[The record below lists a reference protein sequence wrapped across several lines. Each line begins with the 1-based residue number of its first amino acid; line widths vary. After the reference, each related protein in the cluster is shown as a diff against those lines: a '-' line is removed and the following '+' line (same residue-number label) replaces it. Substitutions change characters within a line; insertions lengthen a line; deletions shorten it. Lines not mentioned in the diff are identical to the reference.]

1 MNLKFVIAVAALQVL
16 VLGFM
21 AGQREWIMRTGTP
34 LTLRTAPIDPNDPM
48 RGAYVR
54 LNYDISVVPAALCRG
69 EVAGW
74 MKLNSGEWRQ
84 RRSLRDRVVYAALKI
99 NEHGIAELT
108 ALREIPPT
116 SGPFLRGRVVSVD
129 TDDIR
134 VRYGIEALFMSKE
147 AALRT
152 ESMAIK
158 EKAGA
163 PMAVS
168 VAVGG
173 NGTAVLK
180 DFAWEPLG
188 LTITLHR
195 PTPDTEPA
203 EPNRPWQQ
211 NRRPVNAVTA
221 TLHNYGEQD
230 LAIVDLPGG
239 RSFRLVPNTLVN
251 NDRFLWTPPYDFAVP
266 APKAENVIV
275 LKPGESRAIRIDLTH
290 RDWWIRDTTKPGSP
304 AEALSATRD
313 WGWAASF
320 RLEYVPPTADAAR
333 ALPHA
338 DLIRHAPLRSQAFSA
353 MQGVD

>member
-1 MNLKFVIAVAALQVL
+1 MKLKLVIAVAALQVL

-21 AGQREWIMRTGTP
+21 AGQREWIMHTGMP

-54 LNYDISVVPAALCRG
+54 LTYDISVVPAALCRG
-69 EVAGW
+69 EVADW

-129 TDDIR
+129 NDDIR
-134 VRYGIEALFMSKE
+134 VRYGIEALFMSKK

-188 LTITLHR
+188 LTIMLQR
-195 PTPDTEPA
+195 PAQPETRD
-203 EPNRPWQQ
+203 PNRP
-211 NRRPVNAVTA
+211 RRPQPINAVTV
-221 TLHNYGEQD
+221 TLHNYGDQD

-239 RSFRLVPNTLVN
+239 RSLRLVPNMLVN
-251 NDRFLWTPPYDFAVP
+251 SNRFVWAPPVDFATP
-266 APKAENVIV
+266 APAAENIIV
-275 LKPGESRAIRIDLTH
+275 LKPGESRAIQIDLTH
-290 RDWWIRDTTKPGSP
+290 RNWWIKDTTKPEKMPSSMTQL
-304 AEALSATRD
+304 ED
-313 WGWAASF
+313 WNWAASF
-320 RLEYVPPTADAAR
+320 RLEYTPPSADAVR
-333 ALPHA
+333 GLPHA
-338 DLIRHAPLRSQAFSA
+338 NLIRHAPLRSRAFSA